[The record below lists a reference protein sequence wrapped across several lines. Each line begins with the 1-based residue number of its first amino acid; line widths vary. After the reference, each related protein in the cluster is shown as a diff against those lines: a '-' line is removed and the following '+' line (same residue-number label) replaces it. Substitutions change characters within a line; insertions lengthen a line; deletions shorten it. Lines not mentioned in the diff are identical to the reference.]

1 MKAKHRRLFFVSFG
15 LALLAGAVALAL
27 VALEDTVTFF
37 FTPSQAAERKI
48 APGQRVRLGGLVAE
62 KSLAKLPDGVTV
74 EFKITDTKATTTV
87 RFKGVLP
94 DLFREGQGVVVE
106 GAFQPDGSFVAATV
120 LAKHD
125 ETYMPKEVVDEMK
138 KQGVWKHGAGK
149 PGPAAPGEAKPK

>member
-15 LALLAGAVALAL
+15 VALLAGAVALAL

-48 APGQRVRLGGLVAE
+48 APGQRVRLGGLVAAA
-62 KSLAKLPDGVTV
+62 SLRKLEDGVTV
-74 EFKITDTKATTTV
+74 EFKVTDTKETTTV
-87 RFKGVLP
+87 RYKGVLP

-106 GAFQPDGSFVAATV
+106 GAFQPDRSFVATTV

-125 ETYMPKEVVDEMK
+125 ENYVPKEVVDEMK
-138 KQGVWKHGAGK
+138 KQGVWK
-149 PGPAAPGEAKPK
+149 PGEAKPK